1 MKPLRCTLT
10 RQRGAAAVE
19 FALTAIAFLAL
30 VIGAIEF
37 SRLMLTWNMAV
48 ETTRLG
54 ARVAVVCDKN
64 DTAIKRRM
72 REMLP
77 PLSDANIVV
86 SYPTSG
92 CTARS
97 CEPVTVRIVNFDVPL
112 VIPGIPLSFTLPS
125 LATSLPSES
134 LSSADN
140 PLCD

>member
-1 MKPLRCTLT
+1 MRTLRCNPA

-19 FALTAIAFLAL
+19 FALTAIAFLTL
-30 VIGAIEF
+30 VIGAMEF

-64 DTAIKRRM
+64 DPAIRRRM
-72 REMLP
+72 RDMLP
-77 PLSDANIVV
+77 ALSDSNIVI
-86 SYPTSG
+86 SYPAAG
-92 CTARS
+92 CTSLS

-112 VIPGIPLSFTLPS
+112 IVPFIPLNFTLPS

-134 LSSADN
+134 LSSTDN